1 MGLLSLA
8 RKKCVQQRSEWWA
21 SLVSPSLLLCLLRT
35 LQGWRNVWIA
45 PLHCRCNQEAEIS
58 FSSKW
63 SHKYRYEINFQETFR
78 FHKNVPITV
87 WNKHIPAYQHMNLF
101 FFFHHYKITTSVSCF
116 NIYRILHNPGLE
128 YSFESVY
135 GQDVLQLQHS
145 LQILTLNLTAVLCF
159 LIGLSS
165 LSCDG
170 YNGWDSLLNWAELS
184 WKQWKLCMF
193 CKVSFV

>member
-1 MGLLSLA
+1 MEWCLLSLA
-8 RKKCVQQRSEWWA
+8 RKKCVQQRSEWYT

-58 FSSKW
+58 FPSKW

-101 FFFHHYKITTSVSCF
+101 FFFQHYKITTSVSCF
-116 NIYRILHNPGLE
+116 NIYRILHIPGLE

-145 LQILTLNLTAVLCF
+145 LQILTEFNC
-159 LIGLSS
+159 SS
-165 LSCDG
+165 L
-170 YNGWDSLLNWAELS
+170 LLNWVVKPFLWWVQWLGFNTKLSWAEL
-184 WKQWKLCMF
+184 KTVETLH
-193 CKVSFV
+193 VL

>member
-116 NIYRILHNPGLE
+116 NIYRILHSRIGIQFWVCVWTRC
-128 YSFESVY
+128 SAIATFTSDFDFEF
-135 GQDVLQLQHS
+135 
-145 LQILTLNLTAVLCF
+145 NC
-159 LIGLSS
+159 SS
-165 LSCDG
+165 L
-170 YNGWDSLLNWAELS
+170 LLNWVVKPFLWWVQWLGFITKLSWAEL
-184 WKQWKLCMF
+184 KTVETLH
-193 CKVSFV
+193 VL